1 MNIWKCLNPLDGW
14 SWVVYQ
20 LWVLWSLPTEWGK
33 KQRPVKEKRQ
43 YRQLTTP
50 KLMYLS
56 TMIVLLAGMAALLA
70 FTHLGPGDYS
80 VYTSASGSERSGPI
94 N

>member
-1 MNIWKCLNPLDGW
+1 MGGLGWYTNPWYYGVCLQNGEKSKDQ
-14 SWVVYQ
+14 SRKKD
-20 LWVLWSLPTEWGK
+20 STE
-33 KQRPVKEKRQ
+33 
-43 YRQLTTP
+43 LATP
-50 KLMYLS
+50 KLMYVS

-80 VYTSASGSERSGPI
+80 VDTSASGSERSGTI